1 MQTRQL
7 ALFDLD
13 NTLLPT
19 DSDYEWG
26 QFLVRIGVVD
36 GAEYARRN
44 DQFYADYKAGTLDI
58 YAFLRFALA
67 PLAAHSRAQ
76 LAQWHAQFMAEVI
89 TPAIRPQALDLV
101 KRHQDAG
108 DLCCVVTATNS
119 FVTRPIVERF
129 GIDQLIATDPAT
141 IDGQA
146 NSAFTGEVAG
156 TPCFREGKVVRMN
169 TWLAEQGADW
179 ASFSRSY
186 FYSDSAND
194 IPLMEK
200 VTNPIA
206 TNADERLTA
215 HATQYGWQC
224 LQLFAKATTA
234 AA

>member
-1 MQTRQL
+1 MTSRRL

-44 DQFYADYKAGTLDI
+44 EQFYADYKAGTLDI

-76 LAQWHAQFMAEVI
+76 LAAWHAQFMAEVI
-89 TPAIRPQALDLV
+89 TPAIRPQALALV
-101 KRHQDAG
+101 KQHQDAG

-129 GIDQLIATDPAT
+129 GITQLIATEPAT
-141 IDGQA
+141 VGNQSDA
-146 NSAFTGEVAG
+146 PFTGDVAG
-156 TPCFREGKVVRMN
+156 TPCFREGKITR
-169 TWLAEQGADW
+169 TEAWLAAQGATWQD
-179 ASFSRSY
+179 FSRSY

-194 IPLMEK
+194 IPLMAC
-200 VTNPIA
+200 VSDPVA
-206 TNADERLTA
+206 TNADARLQD
-215 HATQYGWQC
+215 HAKQHGWAS
-224 LQLFAKATTA
+224 LALFS
-234 AA
+234 